1 MNYTPTLIH
10 SGIDAPK
17 YSLNTDFLKKMENS
31 SDIYFQSIA
40 DISNEI
46 SANIKDGA
54 IDVPI
59 LPSIASKVI
68 MLTNQ
73 PDSNAAELAKL
84 IQSDPPLA
92 AHVMRIANSAV
103 YSPNSSLVSLQQAI
117 ARLGMSLITEIAVSA
132 SLNSK
137 MFYTPGL
144 EKHTATIWE
153 HGLLTALWAKE
164 ISRTTRKN
172 VEATFLCGLLH
183 SIGHPVALHMSF
195 EISSQKNILMPE
207 ESHLKIAQKFEKPL
221 GISTLQ
227 QWSMPE
233 IIVSSIEYFEDYKRA
248 PQFKEQ
254 TATVYA
260 ASLLA
265 TESQQNAGV
274 ASTDTIDK
282 ICDDDVWSELNIYR
296 DEVEKIIS
304 LKADT
309 LATLHAMES

>member
-1 MNYTPTLIH
+1 
-10 SGIDAPK
+10 
-17 YSLNTDFLKKMENS
+17 MENN

-40 DISNEI
+40 EISNEI
-46 SANIKDGA
+46 SASIEDGA
-54 IDVPI
+54 IDVPM
-59 LPSIASKVI
+59 LPTIASKVI
-68 MLTNQ
+68 TLTNQ
-73 PDSNAAELAKL
+73 PDSNATELATL

-92 AHVMRIANSAV
+92 AHVMRIANSAI
-103 YSPNSSLVSLQQAI
+103 YSPTSSLVSLQQAI

-137 MFYTPGL
+137 IFYTPGL
-144 EKHTATIWE
+144 EEHTATIWK

-195 EISSQKNILMPE
+195 EISSQKNILIPE
-207 ESHLKIAQKFEKPL
+207 TSHLVIAKKFEKKL
-221 GISTLQ
+221 GISTLK

-233 IIVSSIEYFEDYKRA
+233 LIVGSIEYFDNYQEA
-248 PQFKEQ
+248 TQFKEQ
-254 TATVYA
+254 SATVFA

-265 TESQQNAGV
+265 TESQENKEEM
-274 ASTDTIDK
+274 SESSIDE
-282 ICDDDVWSELNIYR
+282 ICNNDVWAELNIYR
-296 DEVEKIIS
+296 DEIEKIIS

-309 LATLHAMES
+309 LTTLNAMES